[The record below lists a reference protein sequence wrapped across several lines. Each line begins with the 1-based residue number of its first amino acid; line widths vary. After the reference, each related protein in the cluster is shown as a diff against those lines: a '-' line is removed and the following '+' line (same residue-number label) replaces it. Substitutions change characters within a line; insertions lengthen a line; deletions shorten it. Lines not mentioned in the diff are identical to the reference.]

1 MKRNV
6 IFLMLAAGLLA
17 ACGASPRQ
25 AAEAADAAAPAAAQ
39 MPGPGMNPGQ
49 GGPGQGGPGAFR
61 GRMREA
67 RIDTSLLDQL
77 SISDP
82 YIFADKASQTYYLIG
97 TGGSGRIQAR
107 RSKDLI
113 HWVGPFTIFQAD
125 STLWAGVRCQVWAP
139 EMHMYQGK
147 YYLFATLTSNEIIE
161 KIPGRYDIPRRA
173 MHLMVSDSPEGPFK
187 PASPDQY
194 TPYEWATLD
203 GTLWVEDGTP
213 YMVYCHE
220 WLQIVDG
227 TMELVQLKPDLTGV
241 VGKPTT
247 LFKASS
253 SPWSRE
259 MLSIHEKTY
268 GLDLPGNVTDG
279 PFLFKTGTGR
289 LGMLWSG
296 WSDNRY
302 CMGVSYSTTGRVA
315 GPWEHQEE
323 LIYKMNGGH
332 GMLFKSLAGEDLL
345 VLHYS
350 DEQHRG
356 RTPVIYHVDLSGD
369 RLVLGERFKTE

>member
-1 MKRNV
+1 
-6 IFLMLAAGLLA
+6 
-17 ACGASPRQ
+17 
-25 AAEAADAAAPAAAQ
+25 
-39 MPGPGMNPGQ
+39 MPPQNAMPPQ
-49 GGPGQGGPGAFR
+49 GGMR

-67 RIDTSLLDQL
+67 RIDTALLDNL
-77 SISDP
+77 TISDP
-82 YIFADKASQTYYLIG
+82 FIFADQASRTYYLIG

-107 RSKDLI
+107 KSRDLE

-125 STLWAGVRCQVWAP
+125 STLWAGPRCQVWAP
-139 EMHMYQGK
+139 EMHYYGGR

-173 MHLMVSDSPEGPFK
+173 MQLLVADSPEGPFV
-187 PASPDQY
+187 PASPEQY
-194 TPYEWATLD
+194 TPHDWATLD
-203 GTLWVEDGTP
+203 GTLWVEDGVP
-213 YMVYCHE
+213 YMVFCHE

-227 TMELVQLKPDLTGV
+227 TMELVRLKQDLTGTEGRPV
-241 VGKPTT
+241 T

-279 PFLFKTGTGR
+279 PFLFRTGTGR

-302 CMGVSYSTTGRVA
+302 CLGVSYSETGKVA
-315 GPWEHQEE
+315 GPWVHQAE
-323 LIYKMNGGH
+323 LIYKDNGGH
-332 GMLFKSLAGEDLL
+332 AMLFNSFEGETLM

-350 DEQHRG
+350 DAQHRG
-356 RTPVIYHVDLSGD
+356 RTPMIMRVDLSGD
-369 RLVLGERFKTE
+369 RLQLKGRYAAPK